1 MITTFQL
8 FCFLCVF
15 SWSSQISVWLFSWV
29 LHISHVRAKEK
40 TWRFLLNTVSS
51 ASLSTDNIAVN
62 LEPRDCS
69 HQNGGDDH
77 IWNLYKIPFS
87 EANPPPRWKPIHH
100 GLESFRWNKDVT
112 VTIVYKMRVNIVALY
127 QRAFYSR
134 EDYNKDRIGLS
145 NKGRVLIV
153 QNSPFIMLCA
163 ICYSLYIACS
173 NSSAVVTTVVAPAAY
188 SSSA

>member
-1 MITTFQL
+1 M
-8 FCFLCVF
+8 
-15 SWSSQISVWLFSWV
+15 FSWV

-40 TWRFLLNTVSS
+40 PWRFLLNTVSS
-51 ASLSTDNIAVN
+51 ASLSTDNIAVI

-87 EANPPPRWKPIHH
+87 EANSPPRWEPIHH

-134 EDYNKDRIGLS
+134 EDYNKDRKCIVTPILLHYHNNAALRLQWGKESGKRFTDVLFMCRSFSVKVEEGLLLGVFS
-145 NKGRVLIV
+145 
-153 QNSPFIMLCA
+153 
-163 ICYSLYIACS
+163 
-173 NSSAVVTTVVAPAAY
+173 
-188 SSSA
+188 

>member
-1 MITTFQL
+1 MT
-8 FCFLCVF
+8 
-15 SWSSQISVWLFSWV
+15 SVLLEFVQRCGHEDQPYGFWKCWQV
-29 LHISHVRAKEK
+29 LLLSGGKGK
-40 TWRFLLNTVSS
+40 TMEVSP

-77 IWNLYKIPFS
+77 SWNLYKTPFS
-87 EANPPPRWKPIHH
+87 EAYPPPRWEPIHH

-134 EDYNKDRIGLS
+134 EDYNKDRKCIVPPILLHYHNNAALWLQWGKESVDKYHSYPVMEDGL
-145 NKGRVLIV
+145 KGRD
-153 QNSPFIMLCA
+153 
-163 ICYSLYIACS
+163 
-173 NSSAVVTTVVAPAAY
+173 
-188 SSSA
+188 